1 MTFLH
6 GPVCT
11 LFHVLYLQNIKTKLI
26 AKEIWTQRNNVIVMK
41 KPASG
46 TEVHDSF
53 SQIKTT
59 SIKQNTT
66 EILNNF
72 GHFLFYSQQT
82 EERNIRFLDD
92 ISGTITSDYLFKN
105 KSIKKNTD

>member
-6 GPVCT
+6 GPVST

-46 TEVHDSF
+46 TAVHDSF

-82 EERNIRFLDD
+82 EERTIRFLDD

>member
-6 GPVCT
+6 GPVST

-46 TEVHDSF
+46 TAVHDSF

-72 GHFLFYSQQT
+72 GHFFILQST
-82 EERNIRFLDD
+82 NR
-92 ISGTITSDYLFKN
+92 G
-105 KSIKKNTD
+105 KKCSFSC